1 MCGRKAPF
9 CRIPMRS
16 RKLSDSEKH
25 SKRSKRRV
33 VWDWLC
39 EGKRG
44 CQRERGRKPA
54 REEVESGEAG
64 TTNMTLSYRG
74 RQLIGAT
81 CPVAPVLWS
90 LGTMPSLALA
100 VSILELESA
109 IVHAHSC
116 RCSIYPF

>member
-44 CQRERGRKPA
+44 CQRER
-54 REEVESGEAG
+54 EVASQRAKRWRVE
-64 TTNMTLSYRG
+64 
-74 RQLIGAT
+74 RQVQPT
-81 CPVAPVLWS
+81 
-90 LGTMPSLALA
+90 
-100 VSILELESA
+100 
-109 IVHAHSC
+109 
-116 RCSIYPF
+116 

>member
-1 MCGRKAPF
+1 MCGIGCARG
-9 CRIPMRS
+9 R
-16 RKLSDSEKH
+16 E
-25 SKRSKRRV
+25 V
-33 VWDWLC
+33 VR
-39 EGKRG
+39 E
-44 CQRERGRKPA
+44 RERGRKPA